1 MMHRVAITGIGIV
14 SCLGLNLD
22 SVQKSLRLGK
32 SGIQIVKQRE
42 DMGFF
47 SPLSG
52 VIDGFDYAG
61 CGLTRRQRKTM
72 PNFTI
77 QAYSAV
83 TQALTK
89 AGLQAEDIQNART
102 GLIFGNDST
111 ARAQVEQA
119 KLTEQDGSTSG
130 ISSGYCFKAMT
141 STITLNLNV
150 LLGVRGASWSISS
163 ACSSGGHAIGQAA
176 DLIAMGRQ
184 DRIICGGAQEINW
197 ESLCSF
203 DALEAFSRRIDSPA
217 QASRPFDAN
226 RDGLVPSGG
235 AAAVVLER
243 YDLAVKRGATILGE
257 MEAYGF
263 SSDGQDLCRPNG
275 SGLQA
280 AMEDALQR
288 ANLTSEDIDL
298 VSAHA
303 TATPVGDDAEAFAIS
318 SVFGDNN
325 VRVTALKSMTGH
337 ELWMSGA
344 SQVVYSILQA
354 QGGFTARTI
363 NFETPDERSAKL
375 NMVVEE
381 NSTPPG
387 RVMLNSAGFGGTN
400 ACLIVNTKGL

>member
-1 MMHRVAITGIGIV
+1 MMYRVAITGIGIV
-14 SCLGLNLD
+14 SCLGLDLD
-22 SVQKSLRLGK
+22 SVQKSLCLGK

-83 TQALTK
+83 TQALKK
-89 AGLQAEDIQNART
+89 AGLQSEDIQNART

-119 KLTEQDGSTSG
+119 KLTEQDGSTAG

-243 YDLAVKRGATILGE
+243 YDLAVKRGTTILGE

-363 NFETPDERSAKL
+363 NFETPDERSTKL

>member
-1 MMHRVAITGIGIV
+1 MMHRVAITGIGII
-14 SCLGLNLD
+14 SCLGLDLD

-32 SGIQIVKQRE
+32 SGIKIVKQRE
-42 DMGFF
+42 EMGFF

-52 VIDGFDYAG
+52 VIEDFDYAG

-83 TQALTK
+83 TQALNK
-89 AGLQAEDIQNART
+89 AGLQSEDIQNART

-235 AAAVVLER
+235 AAAIVLER

-257 MEAYGF
+257 IEAYGF

-288 ANLTSEDIDL
+288 AKLTPEEIDL

-303 TATPVGDDAEAFAIS
+303 TATPVGDDAEAFAID

-344 SQVVYSILQA
+344 SQVVYTILQA

-375 NMVVEE
+375 NMVVED

-387 RVMLNSAGFGGTN
+387 RAMLNSAGFGGTN

>member
-14 SCLGLNLD
+14 SCLGSDLSTVQQNL
-22 SVQKSLRLGK
+22 KEGK
-32 SGIQIVKQRE
+32 SGITAIKQRE
-42 DMGFF
+42 KLGFF

-52 VIDGFDYAG
+52 EITDFDEKKYD
-61 CGLTRRQRKTM
+61 LTRRQKKTM

-77 QAYSAV
+77 QAYAAV
-83 TQALTK
+83 VQALE
-89 AGLQAEDIQNART
+89 QAKLANKDIQNAKT

-119 KLTEQDGSTSG
+119 ELTKEEGSTAT
-130 ISSGYCFKAMT
+130 INSGYCFKAMT

-150 LLGVRGASWSISS
+150 LLGVKGASWSISS

-176 DLIAMGRQ
+176 DLIALGRQ
-184 DRIICGGAQEINW
+184 DRVICGGAQEINW
-197 ESLCSF
+197 QSLCSF
-203 DALEAFSRRIDSPA
+203 DALEAFSKRIDSPE

-235 AAAVVLER
+235 AAAVILER
-243 YDLAVKRGATILGE
+243 YDLAVERGATILGE
-257 MEAYGF
+257 IEAYGF

-275 SGLQA
+275 SGLTA
-280 AMEDALQR
+280 AMHDALSR
-288 ANLTSEDIDL
+288 ANLSPKDIDL

-303 TATPVGDDAEAFAIS
+303 TSTPVGDNAEAFAIS
-318 SVFGDNN
+318 NVFGDKN

-344 SQVVYSILQA
+344 SQVVYTILQA

-363 NFETPDERSAKL
+363 NFTAPDEMSCKL
-375 NMVVEE
+375 NLVTEA
-381 NSTPPG
+381 NTTPPG

-400 ACLIVNTKGL
+400 ACLIVNTAGY

>member
-1 MMHRVAITGIGIV
+1 MHRVAVTGIGIV
-14 SCLGLNLD
+14 SCLGLDLD
-22 SVQKSLRLGK
+22 TVQESLKQGK
-32 SGIQIVKQRE
+32 SGIQVVKERE
-42 DMGFF
+42 ELGFF

-52 VIDGFDYAG
+52 VITDFDYAG
-61 CGLTRRQRKTM
+61 CGLTRRQKKTM

-83 TQALTK
+83 TQALQT
-89 AGLQAEDIQNART
+89 AGLTAEDIQNSRT

-119 KLTEQDGSTSG
+119 AITEQDASTSG

-176 DLIAMGRQ
+176 DLIALGRQ
-184 DRIICGGAQEINW
+184 DRVICGGAQEINW
-197 ESLCSF
+197 QSLCSF
-203 DALEAFSRRIDSPA
+203 DALEAFSRRIDAPEK
-217 QASRPFDAN
+217 ASRPFDAG

-235 AAAVVLER
+235 AAAVILER
-243 YDLAVKRGATILGE
+243 YDLAVERGATILGE
-257 MEAYGF
+257 LEAYGF
-263 SSDGQDLCRPNG
+263 SSDGSDLCRPNG
-275 SGLQA
+275 EGLQS
-280 AMEDALQR
+280 AMEDALER
-288 ANLTSEDIDL
+288 AQLQPSDIDL

-303 TATPVGDDAEAFAIS
+303 TSTPVGDKAEAFAIS
-318 SVFGDNN
+318 NLFGDQGVN
-325 VRVTALKSMTGH
+325 VTALKSMTGH

-344 SQVVYSILQA
+344 SQVVYTILQA

-363 NFETPDERSAKL
+363 NFETSDEMSEKL
-375 NMVVEE
+375 RLVVES
-381 NSTPPG
+381 NTTAPG

-400 ACLIVNTKGL
+400 ACLILNTRGE